1 MQEVERELCWGVLD
15 LFFLADWFD
24 ITNHCIHN
32 ISFLDFVG
40 DNFVAFCIGCH
51 IIAVA
56 VEYAVLL
63 DLPFQ
68 LSVIF
73 NEMLAQIKEIST
85 CCWVNSDSVRMIQD
99 FQELRVMPDV
109 FDAVD
114 AFQTV
119 EEMVAC
125 IFGVSDNQ
133 ENKLNSFKIT
143 TLNQIRN
150 Q

>member
-1 MQEVERELCWGVLD
+1 M
-15 LFFLADWFD
+15 
-24 ITNHCIHN
+24 
-32 ISFLDFVG
+32 
-40 DNFVAFCIGCH
+40 
-51 IIAVA
+51 
-56 VEYAVLL
+56 VLL

-73 NEMLAQIKEIST
+73 DEMIAPIKEVSA
-85 CCWVNSDSVRMIQD
+85 CCWVNGDSVGMIQD
-99 FQELRVMPDV
+99 FQELRVMPYV

-119 EEMVAC
+119 EETVAC
-125 IFGVSDNQ
+125 IFGVPNNQ
-133 ENKLNSFKIT
+133 ENKLNRFKRT